1 MEMTDQI
8 SGFAKLCAAAA
19 SAQTMKSITLAVPR
33 QKSDIVRIK
42 YTQKL
47 IGNRKI
53 VQAEYSCTEG
63 RLRHVNMEP
72 DGVYDSVLKELPDFD
87 RAELYSS
94 GGSASFMR
102 SKKGRETLIKK
113 GSAGSG
119 EKVSVSGNNREK
131 NHILSGGEP
140 FLTRL
145 GISDKSGRVHDKMQ
159 PKFRQINRFLENIRD
174 VYRKLPPEGV
184 LYVADLCCGKSYL
197 SFAAYY
203 FLTNIMGRDCVMDC
217 VDLKKSVIDD
227 CAAIA
232 ADCRFD
238 GMNFFVSDIS
248 AYVPFHP
255 VHITVSLHACDT
267 ATDIVLDRAAALGS
281 RVILST
287 PCCHRQLSHLLD
299 CPELSFI
306 ADNSILK
313 QKFCDAATDALRIL
327 RLKAMG
333 YDAIAMELIDPEDT
347 PKNVLIRAIKA
358 DRLDYGGIKLE
369 KYRKAFSYL
378 TGKEAPELP
387 GMLSY
392 K

>member
-1 MEMTDQI
+1 
-8 SGFAKLCAAAA
+8 
-19 SAQTMKSITLAVPR
+19 
-33 QKSDIVRIK
+33 
-42 YTQKL
+42 
-47 IGNRKI
+47 
-53 VQAEYSCTEG
+53 
-63 RLRHVNMEP
+63 
-72 DGVYDSVLKELPDFD
+72 
-87 RAELYSS
+87 
-94 GGSASFMR
+94 
-102 SKKGRETLIKK
+102 
-113 GSAGSG
+113 
-119 EKVSVSGNNREK
+119 
-131 NHILSGGEP
+131 
-140 FLTRL
+140 
-145 GISDKSGRVHDKMQ
+145 
-159 PKFRQINRFLENIRD
+159 
-174 VYRKLPPEGV
+174 
-184 LYVADLCCGKSYL
+184 
-197 SFAAYY
+197 
-203 FLTNIMGRDCVMDC
+203 
-217 VDLKKSVIDD
+217 
-227 CAAIA
+227 
-232 ADCRFD
+232 
-238 GMNFFVSDIS
+238 MNFFVSDIS
-248 AYVPFHP
+248 AYVPSHP